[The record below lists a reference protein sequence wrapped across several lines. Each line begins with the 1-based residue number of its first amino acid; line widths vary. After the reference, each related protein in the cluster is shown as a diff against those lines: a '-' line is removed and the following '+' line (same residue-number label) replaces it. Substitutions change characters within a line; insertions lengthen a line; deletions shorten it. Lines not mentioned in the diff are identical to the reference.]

1 MRRKNMEMPVNSFK
15 QSLKAGR
22 RQIGLWCA
30 LASAYSTEICAG
42 AGFDWLLID
51 TEHSPNDVSEVLAQL
66 QALAAYP
73 VHPVVRP
80 AWNDAVLIKRILDL
94 GAQSLLIPYIETREQ
109 AEQAVAAAR
118 YPVTGVRGLRGVAGT
133 TRASYFG
140 RVKDYHR
147 LANDQICVLLQVET
161 RLGLDNLE
169 AIAGV
174 EGVDGVFIGPS
185 DLSAGLGHLGNPGH
199 PEVLAA
205 IDDAMRR
212 IIRCGKAPGFL
223 TPDEAI
229 SRRYIEQGCL
239 FPAVGIDLSL
249 LARGTEQLAKRF
261 KG

>member
-1 MRRKNMEMPVNSFK
+1 MEMPVNAFK

-30 LASAYSTEICAG
+30 LASPYSTEICAG

-51 TEHSPNDVSEVLAQL
+51 TEHSPMEVAGVLAQL
-66 QALAAYP
+66 QAVAAYP
-73 VHPVVRP
+73 VHAVVRP
-80 AWNDAVLIKRILDL
+80 AWNDVVLIKRILDL
-94 GAQSLLIPYIETREQ
+94 GVQSLLIPYIETREQ
-109 AEQAVAAAR
+109 AEQAVAATR
-118 YPVTGVRGLRGVAGT
+118 YPLQGVRGVAGA
-133 TRASYFG
+133 TRASSFG

-147 LANDQICVLLQVET
+147 RANDEICVLLQVET
-161 RLGLDNLE
+161 RKGLDNLE
-169 AIAGV
+169 AIANT

-185 DLSAGLGHLGNPGH
+185 DLSAGLGFLGQPGH

-212 IIRCGKAPGFL
+212 IIKCGKAPGFL

-239 FPAVGIDLSL
+239 FPAVGIDLNL
-249 LARGTEQLAKRF
+249 LARGTEQLAARF